1 MRRTQTL
8 LVLVAALCTGFADS
22 SVDSADAADAWVASP
37 FNAKPGDWPHW
48 RGPEMNGISR
58 EKGLPESWD
67 PDSGENVIWENKGLA
82 SRSTPI
88 AMNGKLYLLTREKP
102 GTEHEGEKV
111 ICADAATGKT
121 LWENRFNVFLSDVPD
136 TRVAWSC
143 VTGDTETGNVF
154 ALGVC
159 GLFQCIDGETGKTK
173 WSHSLS
179 EEFGLLSTYGGRTN
193 VPIVH
198 DDVVIISSIIIGWG
212 EFAKPQHRFLAL
224 DKRNGQ
230 PVWFNGTRPLPFDT
244 TYSSPV
250 LTAVNGMPLIV
261 FGSGDGGVHAFQ
273 PSTGKAVWKYD
284 ISRRGINTT
293 PIVAGNVVVSGHS
306 EENVDSTEMGALFA
320 LKLDGK
326 GDLRATGGE
335 LWRNREQYVG
345 KSSPLVIGDRVYAIE
360 DKGNLLVI
368 DLKTG
373 KTIDKEKIGTQGRS
387 SAVYADGK
395 IYCCE
400 ANGRW
405 FIFKLTDDGLERIHR
420 LRLTAEVSASPII
433 SNGRLYLTTSEGM
446 YCIGNKDAKPQFD
459 ARPEVRKVASVDD
472 DKKPAHVQIVPCES
486 LLRGGVQGHSQK
498 HIVRLYNA
506 NGRFIRSCKADEVE
520 FSITGPGTIDAAG
533 KYTSPNENDH
543 GAVIVTAKVGDLN
556 GAARIRVIPDFPW
569 TFNFSDGEIPV
580 TWVGAR
586 YRHIAIDFD
595 LYKKLEGQSEVLSR
609 LYVYLRSE
617 FVNFSPKRVFD
628 NTTPAQR
635 WSNFLRFTKLLESV
649 KTLDDAKSTVDPML
663 NVLKMEGVLAEWSW
677 EQLEGGQIRLTV
689 QRGED
694 KVKGNGVMTKITT
707 IPKGA
712 RSQGWMGRTNF
723 SNYTIQADVYSAIR
737 NDKMGDAGVIGQRYR
752 LDLMGAA
759 QELKL
764 ISWISH
770 EEKFKV
776 VPFEWKPNTWYT
788 SKLQT
793 SVKEV
798 KEEKEVDGKKT
809 TVVKKVAV
817 LQGKVWPRGTEEP
830 KEWTITWEDEPG
842 NVIGSPGLFG
852 NAKDAEVFFDN
863 VKVTQN

>member
-1 MRRTQTL
+1 MRRTHVL
-8 LVLVAALCTGFADS
+8 LVLAATLATGFANATS
-22 SVDSADAADAWVASP
+22 AADAWIATP

-67 PDSGENVIWENKGLA
+67 PDTGENVVWESKELA

-88 AMNGKLYLLTREKP
+88 IMNGKLYLLARLNP
-102 GTEHEGEKV
+102 GTPTEGEKV
-111 ICADAATGKT
+111 ICADAATGKI
-121 LWENRFNVFLSDVPD
+121 LWENKFNVYLSDVPD

-143 VTGDTETGNVF
+143 VTGDTETGDIF

-159 GLFQCIDGETGKTK
+159 GYFQCIDGETGKTK
-173 WSHSLS
+173 WSHSMC
-179 EEFGLLSTYGGRTN
+179 EEYGLLSTYGGRTN

-212 EFAKPQHRFLAL
+212 EMAKPAHRFLAF

-230 PVWFNGTRPLPFDT
+230 PVWFTGTRPLPYDT

-250 LTAVNGMPLIV
+250 LTAVNGMPLMI

-273 PSTGKAVWKYD
+273 PSTGKWIWKYD

-293 PIVAGNVVVSGHS
+293 PVVAGNIVVSGHS

-326 GDLRATGGE
+326 GDLRASGGE
-335 LWRNREQYVG
+335 LWRNREQFVG
-345 KSSPLVIGDRVYAIE
+345 KSSPVVVGDRVYAIE

-373 KTIDKEKIGTQGRS
+373 EQIDRQKIGTQGRS
-387 SAVYADGK
+387 SAVFADGK
-395 IYCCE
+395 LYCCE

-405 FIFKLTDDGLERIHR
+405 FIFKATDDGLERIHR
-420 LRLTAEVSASPII
+420 LRLPAEVSASPII
-433 SNGRLYLTTSEGM
+433 SNGRLYLTTGEGM
-446 YCIGNKDAKPQFD
+446 YCIGNKDAKPQLET
-459 ARPEVRKVASVDD
+459 RPDPPAVTSVDKD
-472 DKKPAHVQIVPCES
+472 TKPAHVQVVPCES
-486 LLRGGVQGHSQK
+486 LLRGGPAGQAQRHV
-498 HIVRLYNA
+498 VRLYNA
-506 NGRFIRSCKADEVE
+506 NGRFIRSCKAEEVT
-520 FSITGPGTIDAAG
+520 FSIDGPGTIDQAG
-533 KYTSPNENDH
+533 KYTTPNENEH
-543 GAVIVTAKVGDLN
+543 SAVTVTAKVGDLS
-556 GAARIRVIPDFPW
+556 GTARIRVIPDFSW
-569 TFNFSDGEIPV
+569 NFDFNDGEVPV

-595 LYKKLEGQSEVLSR
+595 LYKKLEGKSEVLSR

-617 FVNFSPKRVFD
+617 FVNFAPKRVFD

-635 WSNFLRFTKLLESV
+635 WSNFLLFTNLLEAV
-649 KTLDDAKSTVDPML
+649 KTLDDAKATVDPML
-663 NVLKMEGVLAEWSW
+663 TVLKDEGVLKEWTW
-677 EQLEGGQIRLTV
+677 EELEGGQVRLTV
-689 QRGED
+689 VRGED

-723 SNYTIQADVYSAIR
+723 SNYTIQADIYSAIR
-737 NDKMGDAGVIGQRYR
+737 DGKMGDAGVIGQRYR

-759 QELKL
+759 QELKV

-770 EEKFKV
+770 EIKFKT

-788 SKLQT
+788 SKLNT
-793 SVKEV
+793 SVKEA
-798 KEEKEVDGKKT
+798 DGKKI
-809 TVVKKVAV
+809 AV
-817 LQGKVWPRGTEEP
+817 LKGKVWERGTDEP

>member
-1 MRRTQTL
+1 ML
-8 LVLVAALCTGFADS
+8 LVLVATVFAGLTTVS
-22 SVDSADAADAWVASP
+22 SSSAADAWVASP
-37 FNAKPGDWPHW
+37 FNGKPGDWPHW

-58 EKGLPESWD
+58 EKGLPDSWD
-67 PDSGENVIWENKGLA
+67 PDTGENVIWENKELA

-88 AMNGKLYLLTREKP
+88 AMNGKLYLLTRENP
-102 GTEHEGEKV
+102 GSEEEGEKV
-111 ICADAATGKT
+111 VCVDAATGKI
-121 LWENRFNVFLSDVPD
+121 LWKNSFNVFLSDVPD

-159 GLFQCIDGETGKTK
+159 GLLQCIDGETGKTK

-193 VPIVH
+193 VPIIH

-273 PSTGKAVWKYD
+273 PSTGKSVWKYD

-293 PIVAGNVVVSGHS
+293 PVVAGNIVVSGHS

-326 GDLRATGGE
+326 GDLRASGGE

-433 SNGRLYLTTSEGM
+433 SNGRLYLTTGEGM
-446 YCIGNKDAKPQFD
+446 YCIGIKDAKPQFD
-459 ARPEVRKVASVDD
+459 ARPESPKVASVDED
-472 DKKPAHVQIVPCES
+472 RKPAHIQIVPCES
-486 LLRGGVQGHSQK
+486 LLRGGVQGHSQR
-498 HIVRLYNA
+498 HVVRLYNA

-533 KYTSPNENDH
+533 KYTTSNENDH

-556 GAARIRVIPDFPW
+556 GSARIRVIPDFPW
-569 TFNFSDGEIPV
+569 TFDFSDGEIPV

-635 WSNFLRFTKLLESV
+635 WSNFLRFTRLLESV

-663 NVLKMEGVLAEWSW
+663 TVLKTEGVLAEWSW
-677 EQLEGGQIRLTV
+677 EELEEGQIRLTV

-694 KVKGNGVMTKITT
+694 KVTGNGVMTKITT

-723 SNYTIQADVYSAIR
+723 SNYTIQADVYSAVR
-737 NDKMGDAGVIGQRYR
+737 NGKMGDAGVVGQRYR

-759 QELKL
+759 QELKV

-770 EEKFKV
+770 ETKFKA

-788 SKLQT
+788 TKLNA

-809 TVVKKVAV
+809 TVVKKIAV

-842 NVIGSPGLFG
+842 NVTGSPGLFG
-852 NAKDAEVFFDN
+852 NAKDAEIFFDN